1 MIRQPVKIGT
11 ITASA
16 SGVLDLTIPVGH
28 GGTICGFFMQCFD
41 TAGAA
46 ATVAHVK
53 LAISKINL
61 SVTHKTDGGFPI
73 LNDVTP
79 TLLYARELYYAQSRG
94 LSANTTG
101 VLHYDPSAAMRGGE
115 AAANIRNLGTKDL
128 IDMVLRVTFA
138 SSLASGTN
146 PDKTFGRIDVY
157 ADIDYN
163 LVENLGAHV
172 RIAKVTE
179 PVGVAGGEVEVR
191 GLPRV
196 DGRYGYET
204 IMIHS
209 GGLTDMTISKVSLV
223 INGNDWLLRDI
234 PKEVLDRQLILQDR
248 TPQTG
253 FTVIDFAKEDNPAY
267 FLPGGMNEIKVLPTF
282 VAGGGAA
289 AGNVSVWYEII
300 RKG

>member
-11 ITASA
+11 ITAAA
-16 SGVLDLTIPVGH
+16 SGVLDLSIPVGH
-28 GGTICGFFMQCFD
+28 GGTICGLFLQCFASAG
-41 TAGAA
+41 TASPIAN
-46 ATVAHVK
+46 VK
-53 LAISKINL
+53 SAIDKINL
-61 SVTHKTDGGFPI
+61 SVTHKTEGGFPI

-79 TLLYARELYYAQSRG
+79 TFLYARELYYAQSRG

-128 IDMVLRVTFA
+128 LDMVLRVTFA
-138 SSLASGTN
+138 SSITN
-146 PDKTFGRIDVY
+146 VARVDVY

-172 RIAKVTE
+172 RIGKVTE

-196 DGRYGYET
+196 DARYGYET
-204 IMIHS
+204 IIVHS

-223 INGNDWLLRDI
+223 INGNDWLIRDI

-282 VAGGGAA
+282 VAGGSAA

-300 RKG
+300 RRG

>member
-11 ITASA
+11 ITAVA
-16 SGVLDLTIPVGH
+16 SGVLDLSIPVGH
-28 GGTICGFFMQCFD
+28 NGTICGLFLQCFASAG
-41 TAGAA
+41 TASPIAN
-46 ATVAHVK
+46 VK
-53 LAISKINL
+53 TAIDKINL
-61 SVTHKTDGGFPI
+61 SVTHKAEGGFAL

-79 TLLYARELYYAQSRG
+79 TFLYARELYYAQSRG

-115 AAANIRNLGTKDL
+115 AAANIRNIGTKDL

-138 SSLASGTN
+138 SSITN
-146 PDKTFGRIDVY
+146 VARVDVY

-179 PVGVAGGEVEVR
+179 PVGVTGGEVEVR

-282 VAGGGAA
+282 VAGGSAA

>member
-11 ITASA
+11 ITATE

-28 GGTICGFFMQCFD
+28 GGTICGLFMQCFASAG
-41 TAGAA
+41 TASPIAN
-46 ATVAHVK
+46 VK
-53 LAISKINL
+53 TAIDKINL
-61 SVTHKTDGGFPI
+61 SVTHKTEGGFPI

-79 TLLYARELYYAQSRG
+79 TFLYARELYYAQSRG

-138 SSLASGTN
+138 SSITN
-146 PDKTFGRIDVY
+146 VARIDVY

-163 LVENLGAHV
+163 LVENLGSHV

-191 GLPRV
+191 GLPRI
-196 DGRYGYET
+196 DNRYGYET
-204 IMIHS
+204 IMVHS

-223 INGNDWLLRDI
+223 INGNDWLMRDI

-248 TPQTG
+248 TPQAG

-267 FLPGGMNEIKVLPTF
+267 FLAGGMNEIKVLPTF
-282 VAGGGAA
+282 VAGGSAA